1 MQNNTND
8 DVLQDGKRDWNGKKR
23 RSMNVARH
31 FSLGGREK
39 KAEKVS
45 GCADRLSFK
54 QDSSGKLTLHQ
65 TWFCK
70 SRLCPM
76 CNWRRSMKIAY
87 QNKLVV
93 EKANEREN
101 LQWIFLTLTVRNTD
115 AQELPETLS
124 ELSKGFYRLFKY
136 KRVSGA
142 VKGYFRALEV
152 TRNADKDNPE
162 WYGTYHPHYHVLIAV
177 RPSYFKKAYI
187 KQADWV
193 ALWRKAMRLDYDP
206 VVHVQR
212 VKPKA
217 ELDDMTSY
225 EADVKRAIAE
235 QKAILEVSKY
245 PVKDSEVI
253 NPNQDESEN
262 VETLLTLDDA
272 LAFKRLIGYGG
283 ILKEIHAELNLDDA
297 EEGNLLNVTE
307 EDEIANAVFDITA
320 KWHIGLNRYVVTKT
334 ARVTEEN

>member
-1 MQNNTND
+1 
-8 DVLQDGKRDWNGKKR
+8 
-23 RSMNVARH
+23 
-31 FSLGGREK
+31 
-39 KAEKVS
+39 
-45 GCADRLSFK
+45 
-54 QDSSGKLTLHQ
+54 
-65 TWFCK
+65 
-70 SRLCPM
+70 
-76 CNWRRSMKIAY
+76 MKIAY

-206 VVHVQR
+206 IVHVQR

-297 EEGNLLNVTE
+297 EEGNLLNVTD

-334 ARVTEEN
+334 ARATEEN